1 MIFEIRHTTR
11 YTYASPVA
19 LASYTLRLRPRSDV
33 AQSLLEFDLQVDP
46 APQTLVPCV
55 DLDGNSSHAMWFLG
69 SHRSLTLNTF
79 SRVQTLRVNPLDF
92 VFLDGADTQLP
103 LRYSSELAAALAPY
117 LLRAEPSPQVDQLA
131 QALQRDTGGDTL
143 KFLVELTRRIHSLCE
158 TEHREEGPARL
169 PEETLA
175 LKRGAC
181 RDLAVLMCDSC
192 RSVGIA
198 TRFVSGYHAGAG
210 DDSELHAWTEVY
222 LPGGGWRGFDPS
234 IGLIVAE
241 RHVAVAAGTSPEDAA
256 PGSGTFYGEA
266 KAARLHT
273 DVAVREL
280 N

>member
-1 MIFEIRHTTR
+1 MIFEIRHTMR
-11 YTYASPVA
+11 YTYASPVE

-33 AQSLLEFDLQVDP
+33 VQSLLAFDLQVAP

-55 DLDGNSSHAMWFLG
+55 DLDGNSSHAMWFSG

-79 SRVQTLRVNPLDF
+79 SRVHTLRSNPLDF
-92 VFLDGADTQLP
+92 VFLDSADTQLP
-103 LRYSSELAAALAPY
+103 LRYSSELATALAPY

-131 QALQRDTGGDTL
+131 QALHRETGGDTL

-169 PEETLA
+169 PQETLA

-181 RDLAVLMCDSC
+181 RDLAVLMCDAC
-192 RSVGIA
+192 RGIGIA
-198 TRFVSGYHAGAG
+198 ARFVSGYHAGAG

-234 IGLIVAE
+234 IGLVAAD
-241 RHVAVAAGTSPEDAA
+241 RHVAVAAGASPEHAA
-256 PGSGTFYGEA
+256 PGSGTFHGEA
-266 KAARLHT
+266 KAATLHT
-273 DVAVREL
+273 EVAVREL